1 MRNKTV
7 WNRVNRE
14 SACLMR
20 PPFDCEPADADGELF
35 EINGQERW
43 RDRCMPSSWILV
55 SDPALAAR
63 LKVDGMTQMDLF
75 S

>member
-1 MRNKTV
+1 MASKTV

-14 SACLMR
+14 SDCLMR
-20 PPFDCEPADADGELF
+20 PPFDSEPAATTCELF

-43 RDRCMPSSWILV
+43 MDRSMPSSWILV
-55 SDPALAAR
+55 PDPAVADR
-63 LKVDGMTQMDLF
+63 LKVDGMTQMNMF